1 MFMDQEAKK
10 GRVEPIDL
18 KALKRT
24 ALLRYF
30 LLFPILGLSF
40 FLPAWSLKYWEGWL
54 YIFVIAIPVAIFGLY
69 LFKND
74 PGLLERR
81 MRTKETR
88 KEQKLILKISGLS
101 FPLIFLL
108 PGLDKRLGWSN
119 VPVFVELASFALV
132 LLGYFMVTA
141 VFRANRYASR
151 VVEVEE
157 GQKVISTG
165 PYGVVRHPMYSS
177 LIVLYLFTPLA
188 LGSYWAVI
196 PAGLFLLVLVPRI
209 IGEEKELGEKLEGY
223 REYCAKVRFRL
234 IPGIW

>member
-10 GRVEPIDL
+10 GPVEPIDM

-30 LLFPILGLSF
+30 LLFPILGLCF

-54 YIFVIAIPVAIFGLY
+54 YIFVIAIPVAIFGFY

-108 PGLDKRLGWSN
+108 PGFDKRLGWSK

-151 VVEVEE
+151 VVEV
-157 GQKVISTG
+157 
-165 PYGVVRHPMYSS
+165 PMYSS

-196 PAGLFLLVLVPRI
+196 PAGLFLLVLIPRI